1 MVMWGVE
8 WHVQICIG
16 KKILLTYPISKQKV
30 GTRVICGLCGNK
42 IGDKEIPM
50 DYVGVKLVEMFK
62 LESMVPFGEMTM
74 DSCKSKVKKL
84 LGVVSFWWVKTH

>member
-1 MVMWGVE
+1 MWGVE